1 MLDDTLCEFTKLVL
15 VELDSLL
22 LSDVLNDLDAL
33 TESDKLVLVDF
44 EVLTDV
50 EVIIEPDV
58 LVEALCESAL
68 LVDTLCDCWVLP
80 DVDTESLI
88 LFLVTSYLKVVVVLL
103 PLASVETIVI
113 VLVPMFVGVPLIVLF
128 VLSNVNPDGNPV
140 TVFVTAL
147 PLLSCVAILIGDI
160 GEKTSDDLSPI
171 GVTAG
176 AVVSTTFIVKVV
188 VDLLFAWSVDT
199 TVTVD

>member
-1 MLDDTLCEFTKLVL
+1 MLVDKLCDLDKLPDVL
-15 VELDSLL
+15 MLTESLNDVDVRNE
-22 LSDVLNDLDAL
+22 SDVLVDRLSDFSVL
-33 TESDKLVLVDF
+33 LEFEIESLN
-44 EVLTDV
+44 DV

-80 DVDTESLI
+80 DVDTESLM

-140 TVFVTAL
+140 TVFVTTL

-160 GEKTSDDLSPI
+160 GEKTSDD
-171 GVTAG
+171 
-176 AVVSTTFIVKVV
+176 
-188 VDLLFAWSVDT
+188 
-199 TVTVD
+199 

>member
-15 VELDSLL
+15 VELDTLL

-33 TESDKLVLVDF
+33 TESDRLTLVDF
-44 EVLTDV
+44 EVLADV
-50 EVIIEPDV
+50 DTTIDPDV
-58 LVEALCESAL
+58 LVDALCESAL
-68 LVDTLCDCWVLP
+68 LVETLWDCWVLP
-80 DVDTESLI
+80 DVDTESLM

-140 TVFVTAL
+140 TVFVTAF
-147 PLLSCVAILIGDI
+147 PLLSCVAILIGI
-160 GEKTSDDLSPI
+160 LVNTLLMI
-171 GVTAG
+171 
-176 AVVSTTFIVKVV
+176 
-188 VDLLFAWSVDT
+188 DLLLVSLLVLSYPQHLL
-199 TVTVD
+199 